1 MFIRDFIDQNAD
13 SFRQL
18 CLEHDLK
25 YLYAFGS
32 ATNEKFN
39 ELSSDID
46 LVVEVNETDPIARG
60 EKLLSLWDKLELIFN
75 RKVDLI
81 TEASIVNPYLRKNI
95 ERNKILIYDGTRAE
109 ILI

>member
-1 MFIRDFIDQNAD
+1 MFIRNFLHKNVDAFKT
-13 SFRQL
+13 L

-25 YLYAFGS
+25 YMYAFGS
-32 ATNEKFN
+32 ATNDSFDEQ
-39 ELSSDID
+39 SSDID
-46 LVVEVNETDPIARG
+46 LVVELNEPDPVERG
-60 EKLLSLWDKLELIFN
+60 EKLLSLWDKLELIFD

-81 TEASIVNPYLRKNI
+81 TETSIHNPYLRKNI

>member
-1 MFIRDFIDQNAD
+1 MFIRKFLHKNVDAFKT
-13 SFRQL
+13 L

-25 YLYAFGS
+25 YMYAFGS
-32 ATNEKFN
+32 ATNDTFDEQ
-39 ELSSDID
+39 SSDID
-46 LVVEVNETDPIARG
+46 LVVELNESDPVERG

-81 TEASIVNPYLRKNI
+81 TETSIHNPYLKQNI
-95 ERNKILIYDGTRAE
+95 ERHKILIYDGTRAE